1 MTDATE
7 NKDFDSLF
15 KEYWSDVAGV
25 LSGTLND
32 ISSSYAKA
40 DFNQAAI
47 QFEIAEKIAADY
59 DYFSQ
64 RASDLAKSASQAGM
78 EMRPSAQ
85 NAMDSASMA
94 FRGSSHLK
102 V

>member
-32 ISSSYAKA
+32 IS
-40 DFNQAAI
+40 
-47 QFEIAEKIAADY
+47 
-59 DYFSQ
+59 
-64 RASDLAKSASQAGM
+64 
-78 EMRPSAQ
+78 
-85 NAMDSASMA
+85 
-94 FRGSSHLK
+94 GSSHLSERDE
-102 V
+102 

>member
-1 MTDATE
+1 MTGATE

-25 LSGTLND
+25 LSGTLEE
-32 ISSSYAKA
+32 ISSNYAKA
-40 DFNQAAI
+40 DFNQAAV
-47 QFEIAEKIAADY
+47 QREIAEKIAVDY

-64 RASDLAKSASQAGM
+64 RASDLAKRASQAGM

-85 NAMDSASMA
+85 NAMDSVVA
-94 FRGSSHLK
+94 
-102 V
+102 

>member
-1 MTDATE
+1 MNDVAE

-47 QFEIAEKIAADY
+47 QFEIAEKIKAI
-59 DYFSQ
+59 
-64 RASDLAKSASQAGM
+64 
-78 EMRPSAQ
+78 
-85 NAMDSASMA
+85 
-94 FRGSSHLK
+94 
-102 V
+102 